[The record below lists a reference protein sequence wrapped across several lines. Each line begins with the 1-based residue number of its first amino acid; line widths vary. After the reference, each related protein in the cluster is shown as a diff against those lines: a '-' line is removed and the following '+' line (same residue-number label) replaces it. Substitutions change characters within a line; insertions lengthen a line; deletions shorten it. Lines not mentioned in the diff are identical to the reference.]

1 MIVSEM
7 RGRIN
12 FMDLYNAPYNLIHE
26 LYYYSFTIKDS
37 REKERKAEEKKRKE
51 EAEKKN
57 KMDDIKK
64 ESHKFFDRRLS
75 PAAQAREVAH
85 KKLQDDAKK
94 REEKKN
100 SEIAAEPT
108 PPSIDMEDLVD
119 VLEEGG

>member
-26 LYYYSFTIKDS
+26 LYYYSFSIKDS
-37 REKERKAEEKKRKE
+37 RERERKAEEKKRKE
-51 EAEKKN
+51 NEEKKN

-75 PAAQAREVAH
+75 PAAQAREIAH
-85 KKLQDDAKK
+85 KKSQDDAKK
-94 REEKKN
+94 REENN
-100 SEIAAEPT
+100 SEIAAETT
-108 PPSIDMEDLVD
+108 PPRIDMEDLVD